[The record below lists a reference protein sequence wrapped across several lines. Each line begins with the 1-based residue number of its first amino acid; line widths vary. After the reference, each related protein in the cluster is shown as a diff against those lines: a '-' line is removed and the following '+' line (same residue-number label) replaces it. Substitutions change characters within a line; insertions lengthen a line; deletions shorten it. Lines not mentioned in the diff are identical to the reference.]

1 MAQPLFQMRINE
13 EVLEELRRLVPLVQA
28 HPNFRTGR
36 VTVQDV
42 ARLALSRGIEQL
54 KRELEQPEGGHR

>member
-1 MAQPLFQMRINE
+1 MAQPQLQVRISQAI
-13 EVLEELRRLVPLVQA
+13 LDELNALVPLVQE

-36 VTVQDV
+36 VTLQDV

-54 KRELEQPEGGHR
+54 KRELGQESQG